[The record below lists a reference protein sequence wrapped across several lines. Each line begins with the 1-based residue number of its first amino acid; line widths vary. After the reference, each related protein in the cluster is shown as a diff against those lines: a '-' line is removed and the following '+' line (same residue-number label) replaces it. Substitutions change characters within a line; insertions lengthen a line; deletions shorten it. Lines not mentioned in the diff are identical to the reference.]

1 MWKIILNI
9 KFELEFNNII
19 MIVGIDIG
27 STTTKAVGV
36 QNGVIV
42 QTVKTRAFDAVTS
55 ATGAFGKMIMESRAK
70 ISDVEKII
78 VTGAGSLKINSEI
91 FGIPT
96 SKIDEI
102 EAIGIGGMFL
112 SKRDNIIITNIGT
125 GTSVIE
131 ATKEKITHL
140 GGTGVGGGT
149 IIGLA
154 KELIKTQ
161 TFDNI
166 LNLADKGDLTQ
177 VDLLIEDISDLE
189 ISFLDRKA
197 TAANFGKMLD
207 TARKEDIALAI
218 INLVYQVIGV
228 ISMFAAK
235 SRGHDIVL
243 ITGNGSKNRI
253 GRKILEEVS
262 RMYGINFIFPIE
274 AEFATAIGAAL
285 TQS

>member
-1 MWKIILNI
+1 MSCLQQTPTGGVVI
-9 KFELEFNNII
+9 
-19 MIVGIDIG
+19 GIDIG

-36 QNGVIV
+36 QDGVIV

-55 ATGAFGKMIMESRAK
+55 ATGAFGKMIMESKTR

-96 SKIDEI
+96 SKINEI

-112 SKRDNIIITNIGT
+112 SKSDNIIITNIGT

-228 ISMFAAK
+228 ISIFAAK
-235 SRGHDIVL
+235 SRGHDNVL

-262 RMYGINFIFPIE
+262 RMYGTNFIFPVE

-285 TQS
+285 SQS

>member
-235 SRGHDIVL
+235 SRCHDIVL